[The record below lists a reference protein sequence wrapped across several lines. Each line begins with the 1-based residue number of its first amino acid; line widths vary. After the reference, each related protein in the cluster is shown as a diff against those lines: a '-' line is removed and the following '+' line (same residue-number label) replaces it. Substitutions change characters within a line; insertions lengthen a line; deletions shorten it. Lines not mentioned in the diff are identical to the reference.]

1 MENKIDLTQDNINIE
16 IDLFLEAIYQK
27 YGYDFRNYGK
37 AHIKRRLLHRMQLSK
52 MSSISEMQYKVLYE
66 EAFFNLILK
75 DFSINVTEMFR
86 DPSFYKNL
94 REEIIPILKTYPFIK
109 IWHAGCSS
117 GEEVYSMA
125 ILLMEEG
132 LYDRTQIYATD
143 FNHQILRKAK
153 EAIYPISKIKEFT
166 ANYQKSG
173 GTKSFS
179 DYYMAKYES
188 VIFNSELK
196 KNIVFADHNLVTD
209 KAFAEVHMIVCRNV
223 LIYFNKDLQNQ
234 VLKLFTSSLLPGGY
248 LCLGTKET
256 IRFSDSNIYY
266 NTIIENEK
274 IFKKKLQ
281 LDSASS

>member
-1 MENKIDLTQDNINIE
+1 MKNTKKDTTKESQNIE
-16 IDLFLEAIYQK
+16 IDLILEAIYQMH
-27 YGYDFRNYGK
+27 GYDFRNYGR
-37 AHIKRRLLHRMQLSK
+37 AHIKRRLLHRLQLSK
-52 MSSISEMQYKVLYE
+52 LSSISEMQHKILYDE
-66 EAFFNLILK
+66 SFFNLILK

-86 DPSFYKNL
+86 DPSFYKRL
-94 REEIIPILKTYPFIK
+94 RDEIIPILKTYPFIK

-143 FNHQILRKAK
+143 FNHQILMKAK
-153 EAIYPISKIKEFT
+153 EGIYPINKIKEFT
-166 ANYQKSG
+166 LNYQKAG
-173 GTKSFS
+173 GTRSFS

-188 VIFNSELK
+188 VIFNNDLK
-196 KNIVFADHNLVTD
+196 KNIVFAEHNLVND
-209 KAFAEVHMIVCRNV
+209 SAFAEIHLLMCRNV

-234 VLKLFTSSLLPGGY
+234 VIKLFTSSILPGGY

-256 IRFSDSNIYY
+256 IQFTDSIQNYD
-266 NTIIENEK
+266 IIFDNEK

-281 LDSASS
+281 

>member
-1 MENKIDLTQDNINIE
+1 MENKIDLTNENINIE

-37 AHIKRRLLHRMQLSK
+37 AHIKRRILHRLQLSK
-52 MSSISEMQYKVLYE
+52 IPSVSEMQYKVLYE

-86 DPSFYKNL
+86 DPSFYKNI

-153 EAIYPISKIKEFT
+153 EGIYPINKIKEFT

-223 LIYFNKDLQNQ
+223 LIYFNKDLQNK
-234 VLKLFTSSLLPGGY
+234 VLKLFTSSILPGGY

-256 IRFSDSNIYY
+256 IRFSDCNIYY
-266 NTIIENEK
+266 RTVIESEK

-281 LDSASS
+281 IDSTL